1 MLTILPMSRFLL
13 IAILLVSL
21 NSNAQS
27 VFGYWYGYAN
37 VKTPGAANNYLVELI
52 LNPEKGYVSGVLNY
66 YFRNTYRSLKVQG
79 NYDVR
84 TRTLSM
90 YDIPLTYHA
99 STAKMEVDCMMNMR
113 GMLRISKTDS
123 LLIGTFNSL
132 PKYKYTCPEV
142 SYSLTFNAD
151 ISKKDSVLNAIRN
164 FKETNQLWQPSAF
177 DTLPAVA
184 VIPRKVVNYVLNQQ
198 MPERQIEIAQELEVE
213 SDTIEVDF
221 YDNGEVDGDSIAVFF
236 NKQLVAY
243 NLKLSSR
250 SIHFTFTLDKTNE
263 SNELIMFAENLGSI
277 PPNTAL
283 MVVDDGK
290 NKHQIR
296 LSSSLEKNAGIKIRR
311 KR

>member
-1 MLTILPMSRFLL
+1 MSRFLL
-13 IAILLVSL
+13 IAILLISL

-37 VKTPGAANNYLVELI
+37 VKSSNAANNYLVELI

-66 YFRNTYRSLKVQG
+66 YFRNSYRSLKVQG

-90 YDIPLTYHA
+90 YDIPLTYFG
-99 STAKMEVDCMMNMR
+99 SRSNFEVDCMMNMR
-113 GMLRISKTDS
+113 GTLRISKSDS
-123 LLIGTFNSL
+123 VLIGNFTSL
-132 PKYKYTCPEV
+132 PKYKYTCPDV
-142 SYSLTFNAD
+142 SFNLTFNAD
-151 ISKKDSVLNAIRN
+151 ISKRDSVLNAIRN

-177 DTLPAVA
+177 DTLPAIA
-184 VIPRKVVNYVLNQQ
+184 VVPHKVINYVLDKA
-198 MPERQIEIAQELEVE
+198 MPERQVEIAKDLEVE
-213 SDTIEVDF
+213 SDTVEVDF

-243 NLKLSSR
+243 HLKLSSR
-250 SIHFTFTLDKTNE
+250 SIHFVFTLDKTKD
-263 SNELIMFAENLGSI
+263 SNELMMFAENLGGI

-283 MVVDDGK
+283 MIVDDGK

-296 LSSSLEKNAGIKIRR
+296 LSSSLEKSAAIRISR
-311 KR
+311 KKQKK

>member
-1 MLTILPMSRFLL
+1 MSRFLL
-13 IAILLVSL
+13 ITILLISL
-21 NSNAQS
+21 NTNAQS

-37 VKTPGAANNYLVELI
+37 VKTSGAANNYLVELI

-66 YFRNTYRSLKVQG
+66 YFKNSYRSLKVQG

-90 YDIPLTYHA
+90 YDIPLTYYA
-99 STAKMEVDCMMNMR
+99 SNNNMEVDCIMNMR
-113 GMLRISKTDS
+113 GTLRISKSDS
-123 LLIGTFNSL
+123 VLVGLFTSL

-142 SYSLTFNAD
+142 SFNLTFNAD
-151 ISKKDSVLNAIRN
+151 ISKRDSVLNAIRN

-184 VIPRKVVNYVLNQQ
+184 VTPHKVVNYVLNKE
-198 MPERQIEIAQELEVE
+198 MPAREIEIAKELEVE

-243 NLKLSSR
+243 HLKLSTR
-250 SIHFTFTLDKTNE
+250 SIHFVFTLDKTKE
-263 SNELIMFAENLGSI
+263 INELIMFAENLGGI

-283 MVVDDGK
+283 MIVDDGK

-296 LSSSLEKNAGIKIRR
+296 LSSSLEKNAGLILKR
-311 KR
+311 KKGK

>member
-1 MLTILPMSRFLL
+1 MSRFLL
-13 IAILLVSL
+13 IALLLVSH

-37 VKTPGAANNYLVELI
+37 VKTSGAANNYLVEMI
-52 LNPEKGYVSGVLNY
+52 LNPERGYVSGVLNY
-66 YFRNTYRSLKVQG
+66 YFKNSYRSLKVQG
-79 NYDVR
+79 NYDVK

-90 YDIPLTYHA
+90 YDIPLTYFA
-99 STAKMEVDCMMNMR
+99 SLNKMEVDCMMNMR
-113 GMLRISKTDS
+113 GTLRISKSDS
-123 LLIGTFNSL
+123 VLVGSFVSL

-142 SYSLTFNAD
+142 GFNLTFNAD
-151 ISKKDSVLNAIRN
+151 ISKRDSVLNAIRN

-184 VIPRKVVNYVLNQQ
+184 VTPRKVINYVLNNE
-198 MPERQIEIAQELEVE
+198 MPERQVEIAKELEVE
-213 SDTIEVDF
+213 SDTVEVDF

-243 NLKLSSR
+243 HLKLSTR
-250 SIHFTFTLDKTNE
+250 SIHFVFTLDKTKDL
-263 SNELIMFAENLGSI
+263 NELMMFAENLGGI

-283 MVVDDGK
+283 MIVDDGK

-296 LSSSLEKNAGIKIRR
+296 LSSSLEKSAAITIRR
-311 KR
+311 KQAK